1 MAIFYIIPV
10 LLGIYY
16 GRKNK
21 NIRYFTII
29 LFVQYFGIV
38 IPYTV
43 LTMNLLAMGY
53 AMLINKKIVKE
64 TENENV

>member
-1 MAIFYIIPV
+1 MATFYIIPV

-16 GRKNK
+16 GRNNK
-21 NIRYFTII
+21 NMRYFTII
-29 LFVQYFGIV
+29 LFAQYFGII

-43 LTMNLLAMGY
+43 LTLNLLAMGY

-64 TENENV
+64 TKNENV

>member
-1 MAIFYIIPV
+1 MV
-10 LLGIYY
+10 E
-16 GRKNK
+16 K
-21 NIRYFTII
+21 II